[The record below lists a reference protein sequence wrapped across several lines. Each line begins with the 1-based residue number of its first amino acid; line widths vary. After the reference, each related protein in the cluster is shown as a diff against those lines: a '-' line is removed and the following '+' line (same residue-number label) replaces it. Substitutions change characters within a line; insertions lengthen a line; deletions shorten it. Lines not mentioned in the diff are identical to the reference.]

1 MTGRPDAGRGGT
13 HLILFAHGS
22 ADPHWRAPHDALV
35 DRLARDGEAAS
46 VRVAFLERMAPSLGD
61 AVAAAAAAGAGRLVI
76 LPVFVAAGN
85 HLRHDLP
92 ALVAEL
98 RRAHRGIAIDVLAP
112 VGEDARFADA
122 VAAIAADALRAVGPK
137 GSGAAPLPGAG
148 GRHQGG

>member
-1 MTGRPDAGRGGT
+1 
-13 HLILFAHGS
+13 
-22 ADPHWRAPHDALV
+22 
-35 DRLARDGEAAS
+35 
-46 VRVAFLERMAPSLGD
+46 MAPSLGD

-122 VAAIAADALRAVGPK
+122 VAAIAADALLLDAVIQSLRVEPTVELT
-137 GSGAAPLPGAG
+137 APITAD
-148 GRHQGG
+148 